1 MKEFNEIIATITKNY
16 KINLLNQY
24 LLNLAKTFNSFYSN
38 SKIIG
43 NPNEKNLLA
52 LVKATGIILKIG
64 LKLIGVSI
72 KERM

>member
-1 MKEFNEIIATITKNY
+1 MK
-16 KINLLNQY
+16 
-24 LLNLAKTFNSFYSN
+24 
-38 SKIIG
+38 
-43 NPNEKNLLA
+43 KNLLA